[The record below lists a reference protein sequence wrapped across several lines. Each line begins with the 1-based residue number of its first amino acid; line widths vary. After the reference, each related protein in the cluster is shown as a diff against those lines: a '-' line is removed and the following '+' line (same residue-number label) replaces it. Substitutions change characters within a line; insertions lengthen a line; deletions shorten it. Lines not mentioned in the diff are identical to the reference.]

1 MEFSEYLRF
10 LIALCF
16 VLSLIGG
23 LALLAKKMG
32 WTQGQFGYAKPD
44 ARLKLVESL
53 SLDTRRRVVLIRRDN
68 VEHLL
73 VIGATS
79 ETLIESGIPA
89 VKGEAAPMTESFAT
103 EAGTDLKSKIVSG
116 VFGRTASGEN

>member
-23 LALLAKKMG
+23 LALLARKLG
-32 WTQGQFGYAKPD
+32 WTQGQFGYVKPD
-44 ARLKLVESL
+44 ARLRVVESL
-53 SLDTRRRVVLIRRDN
+53 SLDTRRRAVIIRRDN

-73 VIGATS
+73 VLGATS
-79 ETLIESGIPA
+79 ETLIETDIRALTNEPTCRPDRTADETG
-89 VKGEAAPMTESFAT
+89 G
-103 EAGTDLKSKIVSG
+103 DLKSKIVSG
-116 VFGRTASGEN
+116 VFGHAGGVES